1 MTEPR
6 TTAQRV
12 ADTRRLLETAQ
23 PGWLATADADG
34 RSHLIACTA
43 WWHAGEVVVATV
55 GTTRTARN
63 LRATR
68 HARLALGTTQDAT
81 LLDLEATELTPVTEA
96 PSDIADGFHAAAR
109 WDPREIGS
117 EWVFVRFRPT
127 RIQAY
132 RGYDETAGSDVFR
145 GGRWLASA

>member
-12 ADTRRLLETAQ
+12 ADTRHLLQTAQ
-23 PGWLATADADG
+23 SGWLSTADPKG
-34 RSHLIACTA
+34 HSHLIACST
-43 WWHAGEVVVATV
+43 WWHDGEIVITTV

-63 LRATR
+63 LHATK
-68 HARLALGTTQDAT
+68 HARLALGTTEDAT
-81 LLDLEATELTPVTEA
+81 FLDLEAATLTPVGEA
-96 PSDIADGFHAAAR
+96 PAEIADGFSEAAG
-109 WDPREIGS
+109 WDPREIGP

-132 RGYDETAGSDVFR
+132 RGYDEVSDSDVFR
-145 GGRWLASA
+145 AGRWLA